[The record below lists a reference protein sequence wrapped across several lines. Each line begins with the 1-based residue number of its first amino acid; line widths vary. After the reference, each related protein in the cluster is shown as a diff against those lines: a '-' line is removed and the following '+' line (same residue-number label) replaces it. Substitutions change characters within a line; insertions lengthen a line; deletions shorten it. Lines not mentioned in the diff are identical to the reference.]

1 MKNLSSFYKFIL
13 SAIVIITISYLFLS
27 LCNYSFS
34 LKDWN
39 GFSRFIFGLE
49 GLIILIKSTD
59 EI

>member
-1 MKNLSSFYKFIL
+1 MKNLSSFYKCIL
-13 SAIVIITISYLFLS
+13 AMLIILTISYLFLA

-34 LKDWN
+34 LRDWS

-49 GLIILIKSTD
+49 GLITLIKTID